1 MAILKRIVTFFY
13 ALQALASGAVAVF
26 LLSSNSHLEKL
37 HAKYSAAS
45 IAAFAGVFLLVAILF
60 GMAWYTVRKGLP
72 SARFWVILPTAF
84 FLLSAA
90 GAIFRRTG
98 HANPLEAIL
107 ALGLAIAGPVVAFG
121 KKSRTLPVGK
131 TLIPKIKGDG
141 TSNLLNRCGA
151 VFSIVSYLGSLFLW
165 NRWLQSQ
172 GLPIVH
178 RGIVQV
184 ILLSLV
190 ATFCHELGHAGFG
203 IAFKMKLRAFVVGP
217 FIFRIDDGRWKFNF
231 NAAGFLSIGG
241 ATGVVPTSADQP
253 PWQQLAMIAA
263 GPATN
268 FYVGILSGALAIALT
283 KSPDG
288 PPAYVYPLALF
299 AIINFVDCFTN
310 LIPLRTA
317 TGYSDG
323 AQMYQLLSGGPWAAY
338 HRAMSV
344 VSASL
349 VTPIRPR
356 DFDIDDLEEAAQTID
371 VGMKGVLLRLFKYTY
386 FLDCGLMNQAGQAI
400 KEAEAVYEKPGTKL
414 PADLHTAFIFACA
427 YVLRD
432 AASARAWW
440 DRMVALKPKKF
451 GIDYWLAS
459 SALQWISGN
468 ATQANED
475 WAKARDKASSLPAAG
490 AYEFDRYRCALLRR
504 VLDGDTAPPEIV
516 QPVREWSPASAGIL
530 NGSPVASVA
539 ASPSPAAPQVQ
550 AAPVAVVEEPS
561 YSYSYLQPQNKEMKT
576 WSPTE

>member
-1 MAILKRIVTFFY
+1 VAILKRIVTFFY
-13 ALQALASGAVAVF
+13 ALQALASVAIAVF
-26 LLSSNSHLEKL
+26 LLSANSHLEKL
-37 HAKYSAAS
+37 HAKHSAAS
-45 IAAFAGVFLLVAILF
+45 IAAFAGVILLIAICF
-60 GMAWYTVRKGLP
+60 AMAWYTVRNGSP

-84 FLLSAA
+84 FLFAAA

-107 ALGLAIAGPVVAFG
+107 ALSLALSGPIVAWN
-121 KKSRTLPVGK
+121 KKSGTLPVGK

-141 TSNLLNRCGA
+141 TSNLLNRCGT
-151 VFSIVSYLGSLFLW
+151 VFSIVSYIGSLFLW

-172 GLPIVH
+172 GLPVVH

-184 ILLSLV
+184 ILVSLV
-190 ATFCHELGHAGFG
+190 ATFCHELGHASIG

-231 NAAGFLSIGG
+231 NPAGFLTIGG
-241 ATGVVPTSADQP
+241 ATGVVPTSAEQP

-268 FYVGILSGALAIALT
+268 FYVGILSGAFAIALT
-283 KSPDG
+283 KSADG
-288 PPAYVYPLALF
+288 VPSYVYPLALF

-323 AQMYQLLSGGPWAAY
+323 AQMYQILSGGPWAAY

-349 VTPIRPR
+349 VTPLRPR
-356 DFDIDDLEEAAQTID
+356 DFDREDLDTAAETIN
-371 VGMKGVLLRLFKYTY
+371 VGLKGILLRLFAYSH
-386 FLDCGLMNQAGQAI
+386 FLDCGLLKEAGQAI
-400 KEAEAVYEKPGTKL
+400 NEAEAIYEKPGTKL
-414 PADLHTAFIFACA
+414 PADLHTTFIFAYA

-432 AASARAWW
+432 ATAARTWW
-440 DRMVALKPKKF
+440 DRMVALKPRKF
-451 GIDYWLAS
+451 GVDYWLAS
-459 SALQWISGN
+459 SALQWISGD

-475 WAKARDKASSLPAAG
+475 WAKARDKASKLPAAG
-490 AYEFDRYRCALLRR
+490 AYEFDRYRCTLLRR
-504 VLDGDTAPPEIV
+504 VLDGDTAPPEIFE
-516 QPVREWSPASAGIL
+516 PAREWSPAPAGIL
-530 NGSPVASVA
+530 NGSVVAPVVA
-539 ASPSPAAPQVQ
+539 LPATPAVQ
-550 AAPVAVVEEPS
+550 AAPVAVLEEPS
-561 YSYSYLQPQNKEMKT
+561 YTYSYLQPQNREMKT